1 MGAALVAVL
10 AQHGGAGGVVCVQG
24 GFCAGRCRRGGA
36 CVGSACSQVGF
47 EQALGAAV
55 VLVAVGGRAAPCR
68 GGRCDAP
75 LGVVLQG
82 LAAQAGER
90 AAGVAGIVLC
100 GGLAGV
106 AACCLV
112 GVAVALQ
119 AVGAAG
125 GLFGALLCGG
135 ACQGMEGVVGPGVGG

>member
-1 MGAALVAVL
+1 MA
-10 AQHGGAGGVVCVQG
+10 
-24 GFCAGRCRRGGA
+24 
-36 CVGSACSQVGF
+36 QVGF
-47 EQALGAAV
+47 EQTLGAAV
-55 VLVAVGGRAAPCR
+55 VLVAKGGRAGPCR

-90 AAGVAGIVLC
+90 STGVAGVVLG
-100 GGLAGV
+100 GGLAGA
-106 AACCLV
+106 AACGCV

-125 GLFGALLCGG
+125 GLLCALFCSG
-135 ACQGMEGVVGPGVGG
+135 ACQGLDGVVGLGAVAVGVVGVVVAPFSI

>member
-24 GFCAGRCRRGGA
+24 GFCACRCRCGRA
-36 CVGSACSQVGF
+36 LAQVCF

-55 VLVAVGGRAAPCR
+55 VLVAVGGWGVAGAPCR

-75 LGVVLQG
+75 LGVVLQA
-82 LAAQAGER
+82 LAAQAGQR
-90 AAGVAGIVLC
+90 PAGVAGVVLG

-119 AVGAAG
+119 SVAAAG
-125 GLFGALLCGG
+125 GLFGALFCGC
-135 ACQGMEGVVGPGVGG
+135 ACQGLDGVVGLGAGG